1 MSEKD
6 LEQLNA
12 DVQQTNDDAAAA
24 APADN
29 ASPEAIGEAIK
40 EINGEAEAAAAP
52 EKAADEPEVGVIKPI
67 TASKPESKRAL
78 KKAEKKKA
86 KELKN
91 IYHVSNW
98 QIIKNYRNYNQQERK
113 HYKYIFRR
121 RITDKVWPVFRFL
134 ILFGLGF
141 VILYP
146 MLYMLSTALRP
157 QAEMSDPSVMWIPKE
172 IIFSNFVDV
181 WIAMDFPKVLL
192 QTILVNVVCSMIQV
206 VTCGITG
213 YGFARFKF
221 KGKGLMFGIV
231 ILQIIVPVQVILIPL
246 YMQFRFF
253 DVFGIIRLI
262 TGDALNLV
270 STPIALYLQAFFCNG
285 IRAGV
290 FILLFRQFFRGLPK
304 DLEDAAY
311 LDGCGPFKTFIRVM
325 VPNAKTSFLTVFIF
339 SIVWYWNDS
348 YVTGMFFTNP
358 YTIAMEIDRLGTTMM
373 LHFTGEQNGVASDYL
388 VWIEA
393 GCLMSLLPILIMY
406 IFLQKQ
412 FVEGIERS
420 GLAN

>member
-29 ASPEAIGEAIK
+29 ATPEAIGEAIK
-40 EINGEAEAAAAP
+40 EINGEAEAAAAS

-157 QAEMSDPSVMWIPKE
+157 QSEMSDPSVMWIPKE
-172 IIFSNFVDV
+172 VIFSNFVDV
-181 WIAMDFPKVLL
+181 L
-192 QTILVNVVCSMIQV
+192 S
-206 VTCGITG
+206 
-213 YGFARFKF
+213 
-221 KGKGLMFGIV
+221 
-231 ILQIIVPVQVILIPL
+231 LIH
-246 YMQFRFF
+246 
-253 DVFGIIRLI
+253 I
-262 TGDALNLV
+262 
-270 STPIALYLQAFFCNG
+270 
-285 IRAGV
+285 
-290 FILLFRQFFRGLPK
+290 
-304 DLEDAAY
+304 
-311 LDGCGPFKTFIRVM
+311 
-325 VPNAKTSFLTVFIF
+325 
-339 SIVWYWNDS
+339 
-348 YVTGMFFTNP
+348 
-358 YTIAMEIDRLGTTMM
+358 
-373 LHFTGEQNGVASDYL
+373 
-388 VWIEA
+388 
-393 GCLMSLLPILIMY
+393 
-406 IFLQKQ
+406 
-412 FVEGIERS
+412 
-420 GLAN
+420 

>member
-1 MSEKD
+1 MSEKE

-12 DVQQTNDDAAAA
+12 DVQQTNEDAAAA

-40 EINGEAEAAAAP
+40 EINGEADASAAP
-52 EKAADEPEVGVIKPI
+52 EKAEDELQVGVIKPI
-67 TASKPESKRAL
+67 ATGKPDSKRAQ

-157 QAEMSDPSVMWIPKE
+157 QSEMSDPSVMWIPKE
-172 IIFSNFVDV
+172 VIFSNFVDV
-181 WIAMDFPKVLL
+181 WVAMDFPKVLL
-192 QTILVNVVCSMIQV
+192 QTILVNVICSMIQV

-253 DVFGIIRLI
+253 DVFGLIRLI
-262 TGDALNLV
+262 TGDAVNLV

-290 FILLFRQFFRGLPK
+290 FILLFRQFFRGL
-304 DLEDAAY
+304 
-311 LDGCGPFKTFIRVM
+311 
-325 VPNAKTSFLTVFIF
+325 
-339 SIVWYWNDS
+339 
-348 YVTGMFFTNP
+348 
-358 YTIAMEIDRLGTTMM
+358 
-373 LHFTGEQNGVASDYL
+373 
-388 VWIEA
+388 
-393 GCLMSLLPILIMY
+393 
-406 IFLQKQ
+406 
-412 FVEGIERS
+412 RS
-420 GLAN
+420 